1 MKTSFM
7 TSNLKPAKVG
17 VGLFGNLKVER
28 GLSLFP
34 GDLERAFSV
43 AKELGFDGIEISV
56 ANPKEISLSKV
67 KDLASKYQVGISAI
81 ATGGAAVRDG
91 LIFSSPDKSIRK
103 AAVQRNKNHIDFAS
117 HFSAVVVIGLIK
129 GWVDGDYSQSEDYV
143 TECLKECNEYAREKN
158 VNIALEPINRFQEDF
173 FNSIL
178 DCKKYLD
185 KIHLSNVKMMIDS
198 FHMNVEDTDMW
209 GNMRQAKDYIVHVH
223 YSDSNRLAPGMGHF
237 NFIKMTEVLKEINYS
252 GYISAEILPIPD
264 SYTAARQTITSMKSY
279 LNQQEREKK
288 GDLRYRNYGK

>member
-7 TSNLKPAKVG
+7 TSNLKLTQG
-17 VGLFGNLKVER
+17 GMGLFGNLKVER

-34 GDLERAFSV
+34 GAIEKAFSI
-43 AKELGFDGIEISV
+43 AKELEFDGIEISV
-56 ANPKEISLSKV
+56 ADPEEISLSKV
-67 KDLASKYQVGISAI
+67 KDLVSKYQIGISAI

-103 AAVQRNKNHIDFAS
+103 AAVQRIKNHIDFAA

-129 GWVDGDYSQSEDYV
+129 GWVDGDYSECEDYV
-143 TECLKECNEYAREKN
+143 TECLKACNEYAVEKRI
-158 VNIALEPINRFQEDF
+158 NIALEPINRFQEDF

-185 KIHLSNVKMMIDS
+185 RVQLSNVKMMIDT
-198 FHMNVEDTDMW
+198 FHMNIEDTDMW
-209 GNMRQAKDYIVHVH
+209 GNMRQAKDYLVHVH

-237 NFIKMTEVLKEINYS
+237 DFVKMTEVLKEINYS
-252 GYISAEILPIPD
+252 GYISAEILSVPD
-264 SYTAARQTITSMKSY
+264 SYTAAKQTIDSMKFY
-279 LNQQEREKK
+279 LNQ
-288 GDLRYRNYGK
+288 

>member
-7 TSNLKPAKVG
+7 TSNLKSAQGG

-34 GDLERAFSV
+34 GDLEKAFSI
-43 AKELGFDGIEISV
+43 AKELGFDGIEIS
-56 ANPKEISLSKV
+56 AADPKEISLAKV
-67 KDLASKYQVGISAI
+67 KDLASKYQVGVSAV

-103 AAVQRNKNHIDFAS
+103 AAVQRIKNHIDFAS

-129 GWVDGDYSQSEDYV
+129 GWVDGDYSQSEDCV
-143 TECLKECNEYAREKN
+143 TECLKECNEYAVEKRIN
-158 VNIALEPINRFQEDF
+158 LALEPINRFQEDF

-178 DCKKYLD
+178 DCKEYLD
-185 KIHLSNVKMMIDS
+185 RIKFSNVKMMIDT
-198 FHMNVEDTDMW
+198 FHMNIEDADMW
-209 GNMRQAKDYIVHVH
+209 GNIRQAKDYIIHVH

-237 NFIKMTEVLKEINYS
+237 NFVKMTEVLKEINYS

-264 SYTAARQTITSMKSY
+264 SYTAARQTIDSMKSY
-279 LNQQEREKK
+279 LNQ
-288 GDLRYRNYGK
+288 